1 MPTVFN
7 ETGNEIGVPLA
18 TYVAIVEGIHPL
30 SPYNPQLVSKKKLP
44 QGSVL
49 IGADPEF
56 FIANSKKLVP
66 SCGLI
71 GGDKAKGV
79 PIDKEKLGESYTWL
93 EDNVA
98 VELNV
103 PPASSSM
110 GFVSTMKYA
119 VTHAL
124 DQLKLKQL
132 HAVFKPAL
140 TFKAPDLIH
149 PKSMVFGCEPDFCAY
164 DESNGRKARTV
175 DVNTFG
181 NTRFAG
187 GHIHLSFNNKASIPI
202 YAVVMLLDAFIGLP
216 SVSYDSQDQRR
227 KAYGLAGL
235 FRTKTYGDNI
245 TGVEYRSLSNFWLP
259 WANHKERSM
268 YLHALADTCITLGYA
283 LEHTPDEL
291 ADLYV
296 RLPLKDIQQ
305 VIDSEDKKQAIEIH
319 TFIRSLKQVQDS
331 GVDLSYRPGMKYSE

>member
-1 MPTVFN
+1 MPTVRN
-7 ETGNEIGVPLA
+7 ETGLLVNVSLA
-18 TYVAIVEGIHPL
+18 DFVAISNGIHPY
-30 SPYNPQLVSKKKLP
+30 SQYNPSLVTRKKLP
-44 QGSVL
+44 VGSVML
-49 IGADPEF
+49 GADPEF

-71 GGDKAKGV
+71 GGDKAKGI
-79 PIDKEKLGESYTWL
+79 PIDKETLGEGYTWL

-103 PPASSSM
+103 PPAAHGP
-110 GFVSTMKYA
+110 GFVGTMKAA
-119 VTHAL
+119 VQAAL
-124 DQLKLKQL
+124 VQLKKQQL

-164 DESNGRKARTV
+164 DDTSGRKPRTV
-175 DVNTFG
+175 DVNQFG

-187 GHIHLSFNNKASIPI
+187 GHIHLSFNNKESIPI
-202 YAVVMLLDAFIGLP
+202 YAVVMMLDAFVGLA
-216 SVSYDSQDQRR
+216 SISYDVQDQRR

-235 FRTKTYGDNI
+235 FRTKQYSDTV

-259 WANHKERSM
+259 WATTDKHS
-268 YLHALADTCITLGYA
+268 YLQAMADTIITLGYS
-283 LEHTPDEL
+283 LERTPVEL
-291 ADLYV
+291 SKLFI
-296 RLPLKDIQQ
+296 RLPIRDIQQ

-319 TFIRSLKQVQDS
+319 TFIRSLKEVQDT
-331 GVDLSYRPGMKYSE
+331 GLDLSFRPGMKYSE